1 MKHYILYSVEWTHN
15 SNGTITATYT
25 DAITAAPEKIVTVR
39 TYQTQ
44 AAANRGNGQFNRR
57 MSKAY
62 AAYCLQSIEKQLA
75 IFRNEK

>member
-1 MKHYILYSVEWTHN
+1 MKHYILYSVEWTYN

-39 TYQTQ
+39 TYPTQ

-57 MSKAY
+57 MNKAY
-62 AAYCLQSIEKQLA
+62 ATYYLQSIEKQLA
-75 IFRNEK
+75 MFRNEK

>member
-1 MKHYILYSVEWTHN
+1 MKHYILYSVEWTYN
-15 SNGTITATYT
+15 NNGTITAAYT

-39 TYQTQ
+39 TYPTQ

-57 MSKAY
+57 MNKAY

-75 IFRNEK
+75 MLEGEK